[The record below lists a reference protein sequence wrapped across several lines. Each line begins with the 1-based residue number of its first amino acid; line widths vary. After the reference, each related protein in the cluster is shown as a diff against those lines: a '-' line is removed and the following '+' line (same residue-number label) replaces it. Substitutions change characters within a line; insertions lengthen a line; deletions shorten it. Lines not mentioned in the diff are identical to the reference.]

1 MRESEAKEFMALLES
16 LEEAGWHPMLCDTPI
31 PFYDNEV
38 MCGIPNSVGD
48 VVKEVRMLPK
58 ELLAMQPEF
67 LVRARGDSQT
77 LYLRCRLPTRS

>member
-58 ELLAMQPEF
+58 ELLAMQPD
-67 LVRARGDSQT
+67 RGDPH
-77 LYLRCRLPTRS
+77 LPGCAETCLQSRG